1 MLGSKAAHFAY
12 VGPFWLQVPPK
23 KVFLVQNISWT
34 KVFPF
39 KSGRIRKNLVIW
51 EYFWWKAFRKETF
64 RLGNKNLKPMDYEK
78 IQISLY
84 NGSDLLGNW
93 ESSNLSELNKRLE
106 AFSSNLKDGAY
117 FLKLTKGNQTQV
129 IKLVKQ

>member
-1 MLGSKAAHFAY
+1 
-12 VGPFWLQVPPK
+12 
-23 KVFLVQNISWT
+23 
-34 KVFPF
+34 
-39 KSGRIRKNLVIW
+39 
-51 EYFWWKAFRKETF
+51 
-64 RLGNKNLKPMDYEK
+64 MDYEK
-78 IQISLY
+78 TQISLY